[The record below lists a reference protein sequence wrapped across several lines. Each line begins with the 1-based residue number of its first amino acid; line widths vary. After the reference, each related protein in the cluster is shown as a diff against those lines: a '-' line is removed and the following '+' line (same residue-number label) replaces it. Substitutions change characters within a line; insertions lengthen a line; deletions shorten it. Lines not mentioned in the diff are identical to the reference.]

1 MQTTIRRTLKKSS
14 TKSFLRYSACSSS
27 TTHRSFG
34 TSSASH
40 RREQIKDGS
49 HGFLI
54 LNDGTSHKG
63 QSFGA
68 PRASSGE
75 IVFSTGMVGY
85 PEALTD
91 PSFRGQILV
100 LTYPLV
106 GNYGV
111 PGRTPDTLGLQ
122 KNFESSHIHVSGLVV
137 SEYSKTYSHWNAVQS
152 LGQWLKDENVPGL
165 EGIDTRAITQKIRE
179 EGATLAKIV
188 WNKDIPFTDPNL
200 RNLVDDVS
208 VKEPRVYGDGDVKI
222 IAVDCGIKNNIIR
235 CLVEKGATVKVVPWN
250 YDFTRE
256 DYDGLF
262 ISNGPGDPSMA
273 AITVEHLRASLSK
286 DKPIFGICLGNQLLA
301 LAAGAKTYKLKYGNR
316 GQNQPAVD
324 QLTGQAYIT
333 PQNHGFAVDQTTL
346 PHNWKP
352 YFVNATDGSNEG
364 IICTDRPFFSVQ
376 FHPEA
381 KGGPYDTGFLFDR
394 FLAQVRDTKKNNKA
408 AASFYNKPKKSIE
421 KVLVLGSGGLQIGQ
435 AGEFDY
441 SGSQCIKALKEE
453 GIRTVLVNPNI
464 ATVQTAEG
472 LADSVYFM
480 PVTPKFI
487 EDIIK
492 KEKPDGIL
500 LGFGGQTGLNCGVA
514 LEQSGVLKKY
524 GCRVLGT
531 QVKSIIDTE
540 DRDLFAKRL
549 GEINVPIAP
558 SQACDTV
565 EASLAAADK
574 IGYPVIIRVAY
585 ALGGLGSGFANNA
598 EELEY
603 LVVKALGSAPQ
614 VLVEKDLR
622 GWKEVEYEVVR
633 DCKGNAITVCNMEN
647 FDPMG
652 IHTGE
657 SIVVAPSQTLS
668 NEEYHFLR
676 SAAIKTVSHVGIVG
690 ECNIQYALNPKNE
703 DFIVIEINARLS
715 RSSALA
721 SKATGY
727 PLAFVAAKL
736 SIGIELPSIKNS
748 VTKNTTACFEPS
760 LDYIVVKIPRWDVRK
775 FRRVDPRI
783 GPQMKSVGEVMSIGR
798 TFEEALQKAL
808 RMVDNNAGFE
818 TKKWNT
824 RTNEEIEKELKQPT
838 EARPFALCAAIKK
851 GYTPEQIH
859 DITKIDRW
867 FVDKLFSMVNIEN
880 QIRSFAGRSEQVGFE
895 ALLGAKQAGFSDA
908 QIGSYLNIPELS
920 ARKLRLDKGIVPVSK
935 QIDTLAAEFPARTN
949 YLYMTYSGGKDDI
962 SIGRGGVIVLG
973 SGVYRIGSSVEFD
986 YCAVSCVRAMREM
999 GETTI
1004 MINYNPE
1011 TVSTDYDESEKLFF
1025 EELSLERV
1033 LDIVDREDPKGVV
1046 VSVGG
1051 QQPNNIAY
1059 KLHKLG
1065 VPILGT
1071 SAQMIDT
1078 AEDRHKFSTLMDS
1091 IGVDQPAWKELTT
1104 LPEAKAFCNKV
1115 GYPVLVRPS
1124 YVLSGAAM
1132 NVVQNEKDLDSYLSA
1147 AVDVSPEHPVVV
1159 TKFIEGAKEIECDAV
1174 ANRGTLVNWAV
1185 SEHIENAGVHSGDA
1199 TMILPAITLS
1209 KEEQERVRATSEKIA
1224 KALQVSGPV
1233 NIQYLWKNNE
1243 LKVIETNLRASR
1255 SFPFVSKVLGI
1266 DFIKT
1271 AAQIFNG
1278 VDVPVNPK
1286 CYETVPHY
1294 GVKAPQF
1301 SFQRLHGADPVLG
1314 VEMAST
1320 GEVACF
1326 GNTPEEAFM
1335 KSLLSSNFRWP
1346 VNKTILITALPDS
1359 FVEYVRRLEKLG
1371 YTIYA
1376 TPESAKKLGGVKHT
1390 AVNYVEKGQPG
1401 FDGSVLQL
1409 IEKKKVDMVVNF
1421 PTQHEEPQY
1430 YVIRRKSVDFQV
1442 SLLNNEQIAA
1452 MLVRSLEKI
1461 PSLDDLPAI
1470 AHHEYMNNI
1479 RSVANNRQH

>member
-1 MQTTIRRTLKKSS
+1 MQTTLRRALNKTS
-14 TKSFLRYSACSSS
+14 TKTLLRRSTCSTSKRGFGSSS
-27 TTHRSFG
+27 FSQ
-34 TSSASH
+34 

-49 HGFLI
+49 PGFLI

-63 QSFGA
+63 HSFGA

-111 PGRTPDTLGLQ
+111 PGRTPDQHGLA
-122 KNFESSHIHVSGLVV
+122 KNFESSHIHVSGLIV
-137 SEYSKTYSHWNAVQS
+137 SEYSKSYSHWNAVQS

-208 VKEPRVYGDGDVKI
+208 IKEPKVYGDGDVKI

-273 AITVEHLRASLSK
+273 SITIDHLRTSLNK

-333 PQNHGFAVDQTTL
+333 PQNHGFAVDQASL

-394 FLAQVRDTKKNNKA
+394 FLSQVRDTKKNKKA
-408 AASFYNKPKKSIE
+408 AASFYNKPKKAIE

-453 GIRTVLVNPNI
+453 GIQTVLVNPNI

-524 GCRVLGT
+524 GCKVLGT

-540 DRDLFAKRL
+540 DRDLFSKRL

-565 EASLAAADK
+565 EASLKAADK
-574 IGYPVIIRVAY
+574 IGYPVIVRVAY

-647 FDPMG
+647 FDPM
-652 IHTGE
+652 E
-657 SIVVAPSQTLS
+657 SILESQSSLLLLK
-668 NEEYHFLR
+668 H
-676 SAAIKTVSHVGIVG
+676 
-690 ECNIQYALNPKNE
+690 
-703 DFIVIEINARLS
+703 S
-715 RSSALA
+715 R
-721 SKATGY
+721 
-727 PLAFVAAKL
+727 
-736 SIGIELPSIKNS
+736 
-748 VTKNTTACFEPS
+748 TKSTTF
-760 LDYIVVKIPRWDVRK
+760 
-775 FRRVDPRI
+775 
-783 GPQMKSVGEVMSIGR
+783 
-798 TFEEALQKAL
+798 
-808 RMVDNNAGFE
+808 
-818 TKKWNT
+818 
-824 RTNEEIEKELKQPT
+824 
-838 EARPFALCAAIKK
+838 
-851 GYTPEQIH
+851 
-859 DITKIDRW
+859 
-867 FVDKLFSMVNIEN
+867 
-880 QIRSFAGRSEQVGFE
+880 
-895 ALLGAKQAGFSDA
+895 
-908 QIGSYLNIPELS
+908 
-920 ARKLRLDKGIVPVSK
+920 
-935 QIDTLAAEFPARTN
+935 
-949 YLYMTYSGGKDDI
+949 
-962 SIGRGGVIVLG
+962 
-973 SGVYRIGSSVEFD
+973 
-986 YCAVSCVRAMREM
+986 
-999 GETTI
+999 
-1004 MINYNPE
+1004 
-1011 TVSTDYDESEKLFF
+1011 
-1025 EELSLERV
+1025 
-1033 LDIVDREDPKGVV
+1033 
-1046 VSVGG
+1046 
-1051 QQPNNIAY
+1051 
-1059 KLHKLG
+1059 
-1065 VPILGT
+1065 
-1071 SAQMIDT
+1071 
-1078 AEDRHKFSTLMDS
+1078 
-1091 IGVDQPAWKELTT
+1091 
-1104 LPEAKAFCNKV
+1104 
-1115 GYPVLVRPS
+1115 
-1124 YVLSGAAM
+1124 YVLLPL
-1132 NVVQNEKDLDSYLSA
+1132 KLYL
-1147 AVDVSPEHPVVV
+1147 
-1159 TKFIEGAKEIECDAV
+1159 
-1174 ANRGTLVNWAV
+1174 
-1185 SEHIENAGVHSGDA
+1185 
-1199 TMILPAITLS
+1199 
-1209 KEEQERVRATSEKIA
+1209 TSE
-1224 KALQVSGPV
+1224 L
-1233 NIQYLWKNNE
+1233 
-1243 LKVIETNLRASR
+1243 
-1255 SFPFVSKVLGI
+1255 
-1266 DFIKT
+1266 
-1271 AAQIFNG
+1271 
-1278 VDVPVNPK
+1278 
-1286 CYETVPHY
+1286 
-1294 GVKAPQF
+1294 
-1301 SFQRLHGADPVLG
+1301 
-1314 VEMAST
+1314 
-1320 GEVACF
+1320 
-1326 GNTPEEAFM
+1326 
-1335 KSLLSSNFRWP
+1335 
-1346 VNKTILITALPDS
+1346 
-1359 FVEYVRRLEKLG
+1359 
-1371 YTIYA
+1371 
-1376 TPESAKKLGGVKHT
+1376 
-1390 AVNYVEKGQPG
+1390 
-1401 FDGSVLQL
+1401 
-1409 IEKKKVDMVVNF
+1409 
-1421 PTQHEEPQY
+1421 
-1430 YVIRRKSVDFQV
+1430 
-1442 SLLNNEQIAA
+1442 
-1452 MLVRSLEKI
+1452 
-1461 PSLDDLPAI
+1461 
-1470 AHHEYMNNI
+1470 
-1479 RSVANNRQH
+1479 